1 MNTSNPNQTLDDIL
15 NEIASLPAPPS
26 RTEIREILARFPEF
40 KSEIIDFVT
49 AWIELECT
57 QDLHEVIDVDVD
69 RVVNRTMSRVMQ
81 VLHER
86 AGARPLAE
94 LSGAIRAAG
103 HDLNS
108 FERAVGI
115 DRGMLTSLE
124 SRLIRPA
131 SIPTLLVDRIASTLG
146 KTADSVRAYLR
157 LHPQTATAYMSNR
170 PPQVSQVE
178 FAEAVRNSTLS
189 KVDQARWLAESPDP
203 VLES

>member
-1 MNTSNPNQTLDDIL
+1 MNTSNPIQTLDDIL

-26 RTEIREILARFPEF
+26 RTETREILARFPEF

-49 AWIELECT
+49 AWIKLDCT
-57 QDLHEVIDVDVD
+57 RDPHEVIDVDVD

-86 AGARPLAE
+86 DRARPLAD

-115 DRGMLTSLE
+115 DRGILTSLE

-146 KTADSVRAYLR
+146 KTADSVRAYFR
-157 LHPQTATAYMSNR
+157 LPPQTATAYMAIR
-170 PPQVSQVE
+170 PPQVTQVE
-178 FAEAVRNSTLS
+178 FAQAVRNSTLS
-189 KVDQARWLAESPDP
+189 KVDQARWLAEAPDP
-203 VLES
+203 LPES